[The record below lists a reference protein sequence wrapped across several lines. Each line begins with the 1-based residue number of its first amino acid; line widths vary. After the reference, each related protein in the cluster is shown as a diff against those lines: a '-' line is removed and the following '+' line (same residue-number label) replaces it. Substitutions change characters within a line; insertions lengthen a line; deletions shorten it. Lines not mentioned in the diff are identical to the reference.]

1 MSNYHQH
8 MIDLMKS
15 LGYQINDNGMCH
27 GIVMMGVQ
35 AFLSHELPKFEQRL
49 KFIEEHRHALLK
61 QLNELKTRLATL
73 AADNKQRE
81 QLHLLPQPILF
92 TSDEESFIDTWAF
105 LEGVAL
111 YFDPTIY
118 PQQFGELLHQND
130 TEKISALTSSLSLD
144 KLGGLKK
151 IAAWPGMYKKD
162 ELSHY
167 LFLLDQYIRAG
178 NQDIAL
184 TFASENHSIAFAYD
198 TNTQQ
203 WLLIDSNEL
212 PPPVISV
219 EKWAEIV
226 TTKFGESNT
235 IGFET
240 LIHSTGNHASA
251 VKKIIENVKQDVVFQ
266 DLHEITPEKAKRV
279 TLRNAS
285 LLYFAARSGHKDI
298 VAMLIDKGADI
309 NHAPNNNVTPLFIAA
324 QNGHKDIVE
333 IFINKGTDINRA
345 QYQGATPLLIAAENG
360 HNDIVKM
367 LIEKGAH
374 INQAQNQGVTP
385 LLIAAQNGHNDIVK
399 MLIKNGAH
407 INQARNDGVT
417 PLLIAAQNGHNDI
430 VKMLI
435 KNGAHI
441 NQAQS
446 QGAIPLLIATQIG
459 HKDIVKILIKNG
471 AHINQAQSQGA
482 TPLFIA
488 ALQGYNDIVKI
499 LIEIGADINQAENN
513 GVTPLLIAAQNGHKD
528 IVKML
533 IEKGAHINQTKN
545 NGAALLFIATQ
556 NGHETIID
564 ILLTN
569 QKNITISFNNSEQK
583 LLEFASKRNV
593 EESMRGLIEY
603 KKISQNESSSKI
615 TITPL

>member
-1 MSNYHQH
+1 MPNYHRY

-15 LGYQINDNGMCH
+15 LGYQIDDKGMCH

-35 AFLSHELPKFEQRL
+35 AFLSHELPKFKQRL
-49 KFIEEHRHALLK
+49 KFIDTHHLDLFK
-61 QLNELKTRLATL
+61 QLNELKTRLAIL

-81 QLHLLPQPILF
+81 QLQLLPQPISF
-92 TSDEESFIDTWAF
+92 TTEEEQLIDTWAF
-105 LEGVAL
+105 FDGVAL
-111 YFDPTIY
+111 YFEPTRY
-118 PQQFGELLHQND
+118 FQQFGESLPLHD
-130 TEKISALTSSLSLD
+130 TEKISDLASSLPLD
-144 KLGGLKK
+144 KLGGLKD
-151 IAAWPGMYKKD
+151 IDAWPGMYTKD

-167 LFLLDQYIRAG
+167 LFLLDQYIRDG

-184 TFASENHSIAFAYD
+184 TFTSKNHTIAFAYD
-198 TNTQQ
+198 ASTQQ
-203 WLLIDSNEL
+203 WLLMDSNEL
-212 PPPVISV
+212 PPSVISV

-226 TTKFGESNT
+226 ATKFHESNI

-240 LIHSTGNHASA
+240 LIQCTGNHASA

-279 TLRNAS
+279 TSRKTS
-285 LLYFAARSGHKDI
+285 LLYFAARCGHKSI
-298 VAMLIDKGADI
+298 VEMLIDKGANI
-309 NHAPNNNVTPLFIAA
+309 NHAKNNGVTPLFIAA
-324 QNGHKDIVE
+324 ENGHKDIVE

-367 LIEKGAH
+367 LIENGADINHAQNQGTTPLLVAAEKGHNHVVKMLIEKGAH
-374 INQAQNQGVTP
+374 INPAQNQGVTP

-446 QGAIPLLIATQIG
+446 QGA
-459 HKDIVKILIKNG
+459 
-471 AHINQAQSQGA
+471 
-482 TPLFIA
+482 
-488 ALQGYNDIVKI
+488 
-499 LIEIGADINQAENN
+499 
-513 GVTPLLIAAQNGHKD
+513 TPLL
-528 IVKML
+528 M
-533 IEKGAHINQTKN
+533 
-545 NGAALLFIATQ
+545 ATQ
-556 NGHETIID
+556 NGHKED
-564 ILLTN
+564 R
-569 QKNITISFNNSEQK
+569 KS
-583 LLEFASKRNV
+583 V
-593 EESMRGLIEY
+593 V
-603 KKISQNESSSKI
+603 
-615 TITPL
+615 

>member
-198 TNTQQ
+198 ANTQQ

-226 TTKFGESNT
+226 ATKFHESNI

-240 LIHSTGNHASA
+240 LIQCTGNHASA
-251 VKKIIENVKQDVVFQ
+251 VKKIIENVKKDIVFQ
-266 DLHEITPEKAKRV
+266 KLHEITVEKAKRV
-279 TLRNAS
+279 TSRNIS
-285 LLYFAARSGHKDI
+285 LLHLAAKCGNKNI
-298 VAMLIDKGADI
+298 VQMLID
-309 NHAPNNNVTPLFIAA
+309 
-324 QNGHKDIVE
+324 
-333 IFINKGTDINRA
+333 NKAN
-345 QYQGATPLLIAAENG
+345 
-360 HNDIVKM
+360 
-367 LIEKGAH
+367 
-374 INQAQNQGVTP
+374 
-385 LLIAAQNGHNDIVK
+385 
-399 MLIKNGAH
+399 
-407 INQARNDGVT
+407 
-417 PLLIAAQNGHNDI
+417 
-430 VKMLI
+430 
-435 KNGAHI
+435 
-441 NQAQS
+441 
-446 QGAIPLLIATQIG
+446 
-459 HKDIVKILIKNG
+459 
-471 AHINQAQSQGA
+471 
-482 TPLFIA
+482 
-488 ALQGYNDIVKI
+488 
-499 LIEIGADINQAENN
+499 INQAENN
-513 GVTPLLIAAQNGHKD
+513 GVTPLYIAAHNGHKDIAKMLIDNGADINQAKNNGVTPLWIAAQNGHKD
-528 IVKML
+528 IVNML
-533 IEKGAHINQTKN
+533 IKKGANINQKYNEDITP
-545 NGAALLFIATQ
+545 LYIATQ
-556 NGHETIID
+556 NGHKDIMKMLIKNGANINQAKNNGATPLLIAAQIGNEKIVD
-564 ILLTN
+564 ILLTKQAN
-569 QKNITISFNNSEQK
+569 INISLSSTVKSLLDFSREKNIED
-583 LLEFASKRNV
+583 
-593 EESMRGLIEY
+593 SMRGLIEY
-603 KKISQNESSSKI
+603 KQTSQNEPSPKITVALLEITIVLGNSKI
-615 TITPL
+615 IEIFDKHHLLTNEAINIAKACQQSEIINYLTKQQVNTNMFFNGATISSQKNNLPLSDQLTPPRKKPRH

>member
-61 QLNELKTRLATL
+61 QLNELKTRVATL

-198 TNTQQ
+198 ANTQQ

-226 TTKFGESNT
+226 ATKFHESNI

-240 LIHSTGNHASA
+240 LIQCTGNHASA

-279 TLRNAS
+279 TSRKTS
-285 LLYFAARSGHKDI
+285 LLYFAARCGHKSI
-298 VAMLIDKGADI
+298 VEMLIDKGANINHAKNNGVTPLFIAAENGHKDIVKMLIDNGADI
-309 NHAPNNNVTPLFIAA
+309 NQAKNGATPLYIAALNGHKDIVNMLIENGANINRAQHQGVTPLYITAQNGHKDIVKMLIDNGADINQAQHHGVTPLYITVQNGNKDIMAMLIEKGADINRAPNNNVTPLFIAA
-324 QNGHKDIVE
+324 QNK
-333 IFINKGTDINRA
+333 
-345 QYQGATPLLIAAENG
+345 Y
-360 HNDIVKM
+360 
-367 LIEKGAH
+367 
-374 INQAQNQGVTP
+374 
-385 LLIAAQNGHNDIVK
+385 
-399 MLIKNGAH
+399 
-407 INQARNDGVT
+407 
-417 PLLIAAQNGHNDI
+417 
-430 VKMLI
+430 
-435 KNGAHI
+435 
-441 NQAQS
+441 
-446 QGAIPLLIATQIG
+446 
-459 HKDIVKILIKNG
+459 
-471 AHINQAQSQGA
+471 
-482 TPLFIA
+482 
-488 ALQGYNDIVKI
+488 
-499 LIEIGADINQAENN
+499 
-513 GVTPLLIAAQNGHKD
+513 
-528 IVKML
+528 
-533 IEKGAHINQTKN
+533 
-545 NGAALLFIATQ
+545 
-556 NGHETIID
+556 ETIFD

-569 QKNITISFNNSEQK
+569 QANINVTFYSSEQS
-583 LLEFASKRNV
+583 LLEFAREKNV
-593 EESMRGLIEY
+593 EESMKGLIEY
-603 KKISQNESSSKI
+603 
-615 TITPL
+615 

>member
-1 MSNYHQH
+1 MPNYHRY

-15 LGYQINDNGMCH
+15 LGYQIDDKGMCH

-35 AFLSHELPKFEQRL
+35 AFLSHELPKFKQRL
-49 KFIEEHRHALLK
+49 KFIDTHHLDLFK
-61 QLNELKTRLATL
+61 QLNELKTRLAIL

-81 QLHLLPQPILF
+81 QLQLLPQPISF
-92 TSDEESFIDTWAF
+92 TNEEEQLIDTWAF
-105 LEGVAL
+105 FDGVAL
-111 YFDPTIY
+111 YFEPTRY
-118 PQQFGELLHQND
+118 FQQFGESLPLHD
-130 TEKISALTSSLSLD
+130 TEKISDLASSLPLD
-144 KLGGLKK
+144 KLGGLKD
-151 IAAWPGMYKKD
+151 IDAWPGMYTKD

-167 LFLLDQYIRAG
+167 LFLLDQYIRDG

-184 TFASENHSIAFAYD
+184 TFTSKNHTIAFAYD
-198 TNTQQ
+198 ASTQQ
-203 WLLIDSNEL
+203 WLLMDSNEL
-212 PPPVISV
+212 PPSVISV

-226 TTKFGESNT
+226 ATKFHESNI

-240 LIHSTGNHASA
+240 LIQCTGNHASA

-279 TLRNAS
+279 TSRKTS
-285 LLYFAARSGHKDI
+285 LLYFAPRCGHKSI
-298 VAMLIDKGADI
+298 VEMLIDKGANI
-309 NHAPNNNVTPLFIAA
+309 NHAKNNGVTPLFIAA
-324 QNGHKDIVE
+324 ENGHKDIVE
-333 IFINKGTDINRA
+333 IFINKGTDINR
-345 QYQGATPLLIAAENG
+345 
-360 HNDIVKM
+360 
-367 LIEKGAH
+367 
-374 INQAQNQGVTP
+374 AQNQGVTP

-430 VKMLI
+430 VKMLIKNGAHINQAQRQGASTLIMATQNGHKDIVKILI

-513 GVTPLLIAAQNGHKD
+513 GVTPLLIAAQNVHKD

-533 IEKGAHINQTKN
+533 IEKGAHINQAQKNGTTPLLIATQNGHSDIVKMLIKNGAHINQTKN

-569 QKNITISFNNSEQK
+569 QKNIT
-583 LLEFASKRNV
+583 
-593 EESMRGLIEY
+593 
-603 KKISQNESSSKI
+603 
-615 TITPL
+615 